1 MEIRL
6 LLGVGL
12 EADTVVGDIGGEQV
26 WWKPVFRDG
35 KQIGYPEKGFK
46 RLHFGCGAHDR
57 ATGNRSC
64 TAVPLL

>member
-6 LLGVGL
+6 LPGVGL

-35 KQIGYPEKGFK
+35 KQIGVDACCPVAAPWT
-46 RLHFGCGAHDR
+46 RGCA
-57 ATGNRSC
+57 N
-64 TAVPLL
+64 